1 MPHFLLNDASLH
13 GQFTSFADVIAPLK
27 RVYEIRQEL
36 QKSGF
41 KLGIHSR
48 VSARPA
54 TAEGD
59 LRNALFRANRRD
71 ITALILTWFD
81 RDGPFWDNS
90 PRHNPNEYFEC
101 NDDLVTDSALAEAAV
116 LILEEGKPEADT
128 VSFRPSRFEQDPLSV
143 LWRGRPDGDL
153 SVLVRNH
160 VSAETLPNRLQELER
175 PVQSWIEMLQR
186 LHQKCPNL
194 LFSPHILGQLGT
206 SFEPHVAERC
216 LVLLP
221 LLDQMVFAARERN
234 YGCSVFMPRNITNLG
249 TLAEKLRNRAGDL
262 CNWLGDNLREETR
275 DLLAQGGNGD
285 VNLTLLRTALAND
298 LGRVVRGGTIY
309 TAQRFPRLRPET
321 RRLAEGRIEGTRLL
335 RLNMRLLEE
344 SFPDEITCC
353 GDDQQFFQLQSL
365 LTVGDRA
372 RFTDSSDTEKRDRQ
386 FARAMTFTHPE
397 TGGSVFCSWHGK
409 IQTPAYRIHFEW
421 PMPDN
426 QDRKLFVAFI
436 GPKITK
442 T

>member
-36 QKSGF
+36 QKNGF

-81 RDGPFWDNS
+81 KDGPFWDNP

-101 NDDLVTDSALAEAAV
+101 NDDLVTDSALAEAAI
-116 LILEEGKPEADT
+116 LILEEGRPEADT

-143 LWRGRPDGDL
+143 LWRERPGGDL

-160 VSAETLPNRLQELER
+160 VSAETLPIRLQELER
-175 PVQSWIEMLQR
+175 PVQSWTELLQR

-194 LFSPHILGQLGT
+194 LFSSQILGQLG
-206 SFEPHVAERC
+206 SNFEPNVAERC

-221 LLDQMVFAARERN
+221 LLDQLVFAARERN
-234 YGCSVFMPRNITNLG
+234 YGCSVFTPRNITNLDR
-249 TLAEKLRNRAGDL
+249 LAERLRNRVGEL
-262 CNWLGDNLREETR
+262 CNWLGDNLSEETR
-275 DLLAQGGNGD
+275 RLLAVAGSGEANS
-285 VNLTLLRTALAND
+285 TALRTALAND
-298 LGRVVRGGTIY
+298 LGRVVREGAIY
-309 TAQRFPRLRPET
+309 TAQRFPQLQQET
-321 RRLAEGRIEGTRLL
+321 RQLAEARTEGARLL
-335 RLNMRLLEE
+335 RLNMHLLEE
-344 SFPDEITCC
+344 SFPDEITRR

-365 LTVGDRA
+365 LMVGDRA
-372 RFTDSSDTEKRDRQ
+372 RFTDSSDTEKRNRR
-386 FARAMTFTHPE
+386 FAEAMTFNHPE
-397 TGGSVFCSWHGK
+397 TSERVFCSWHGK
-409 IQTPAYRIHFEW
+409 IQTPQYRIHFEW
-421 PMPDN
+421 PMPDH
-426 QDRKLFVAFI
+426 QDRKLFVAYI